1 MGGVKGVKESV
12 ELGIAII
19 DIGFEV
25 KKALEDG
32 AQLSDLAVLFQKYQ
46 NDPLLKAH
54 VDAGVAGAGEV
65 VAEVSEL
72 DLQDGIKLAMDLGA
86 YAVAK
91 LAAAGIISGVPK
103 KA

>member
-54 VDAGVAGAGEV
+54 VDAGEV
-65 VAEVSEL
+65 GAEVSEL